1 MASDPTLD
9 IRPLTGACGAE
20 IFGVDIS
27 QELSDTTVASIRKA
41 LLDHNVIFFRDQNL
55 TPEQHRAFT
64 LRFGQVVVN
73 PVYKHV
79 DGYPDIMPVVKEA
92 NDKYIIGDT
101 WHSDM
106 SYMEEPPLGSLL
118 YGRDIPD
125 FGGDTLFANMYL
137 AWETLPQPLKEMI
150 EGRSAW
156 HSDRYLTSRIAERNT
171 GRSTQLRT
179 DSEMKENLALHP
191 MVRTHDETGRK
202 CLYVNFPFTW
212 AIEGLSREE
221 SLPIL
226 QLLYAHS
233 SRPEFTCRF
242 RWQKGSLAFWDNRC
256 AMHYACNDYQ
266 GKRRE
271 MHRMTIAG
279 SRPR

>member
-1 MASDPTLD
+1 MTKDISLE

-20 IFGVDIS
+20 IFGADIS
-27 QELSDTTVASIRKA
+27 QPLSKGTVQNVRQA
-41 LLDHNVIFFRDQNL
+41 LLDHNVIFFRDQTL

-64 LRFGQVVVN
+64 RQFGEVVVN
-73 PVYKHV
+73 PIYAHV

-92 NDKYIIGDT
+92 HDQYNIGDT
-101 WHSDM
+101 WHTDM
-106 SYMEEPPLGSLL
+106 SYMEEPPLGSIL

-125 FGGDTLFANMYL
+125 YGGDTLFANMYL
-137 AWETLPQPLKEMI
+137 VYDTLPQVLKEMI
-150 EGRSAW
+150 EGRKAY
-156 HSDRYLTSRIAERNT
+156 HSDRYLTGRINERNT
-171 GRSTQLRT
+171 GRSTQLKAAA
-179 DSEMKENLALHP
+179 EENLALHP

-212 AIEGLSREE
+212 QIEGLSRDE
-221 SLPIL
+221 SLPL
-226 QLLYAHS
+226 LRQLYEHA
-233 SRPEFTCRF
+233 SRPEFSCRF
-242 RWQKGSLAFWDNRC
+242 RWHKGSVAFWDNRC

>member
-20 IFGVDIS
+20 VFGVDIS

-41 LLDHNVIFFRDQNL
+41 LLDYNVIFFRDQNL

-64 LRFGQVVVN
+64 LRFGEVVVN

-101 WHSDM
+101 WHTDM

-150 EGRSAW
+150 EGRNAW

-179 DSEMKENLALHP
+179 DGEMKENLALHP

-233 SRPEFTCRF
+233 SKPEFTCRF
-242 RWQKGSLAFWDNRC
+242 RWKKGSLAFWDNRC
-256 AMHYACNDYQ
+256 AMHYACNDYH

>member
-1 MASDPTLD
+1 MTKDISLE

-20 IFGVDIS
+20 IFGTDIS
-27 QELSDTTVASIRKA
+27 RPLSKGTVKNIRQA
-41 LLDHNVIFFRDQNL
+41 LLDHNVIFFRDQTL
-55 TPEQHRAFT
+55 TPEQHQAFT
-64 LRFGQVVVN
+64 RQFGEVVVN
-73 PVYKHV
+73 PIYAHV

-92 NDKYIIGDT
+92 HDQYNIGDT
-101 WHSDM
+101 WHTDM
-106 SYMEEPPLGSLL
+106 SYMEEPPLGSIL

-125 FGGDTLFANMYL
+125 YGGDTLFANMYL
-137 AWETLPQPLKEMI
+137 VYDTLPQVLKEMI
-150 EGRSAW
+150 EGRKAY
-156 HSDRYLTSRIAERNT
+156 HSDRYLTGRINERNT
-171 GRSTQLRT
+171 GRSTQLKAAA
-179 DSEMKENLALHP
+179 KENLALHP

-212 AIEGLSREE
+212 QIEGLSRDE
-221 SLPIL
+221 SLPL
-226 QLLYAHS
+226 LRQLYEHA
-233 SRPEFTCRF
+233 SRPEFSCRF
-242 RWQKGSLAFWDNRC
+242 RWHKGSVAFWDNRC

>member
-1 MASDPTLD
+1 MATDPVLD

-20 IFGVDIS
+20 VFGVDIS
-27 QELSDTTVASIRKA
+27 QTLSDSTIAAIRQA

-64 LRFGQVVVN
+64 LRFGEVVVN

-125 FGGDTLFANMYL
+125 FGGDTLFSNMYL

-150 EGRSAW
+150 EGRNAW

-179 DSEMKENLALHP
+179 DGEMKENLALHP

-233 SRPEFTCRF
+233 SKPELTCRF
-242 RWQKGSLAFWDNRC
+242 RWKKGSLAFWDNRC
-256 AMHYACNDYQ
+256 AMHYACNDYH